1 MTASFLPGGSF
12 PNFVT
17 ATVRK
22 LAPTE
27 VELDIE
33 VSAPDFE
40 AARER
45 AFRKLVKQYRLPGF
59 RPGRVP
65 RPIFER
71 HIGSSAIDN
80 QAVEDVV
87 PDAYSKALKEHN
99 LDPVDRPHIDLERL
113 QDGKALRIKATVSIK
128 PDIALAD
135 YRGIP
140 VDKPPVAVSDEE
152 VEHSLQALRK
162 RASVLEPVVNRGI
175 AAFDV
180 VTMDYV
186 GTIDG
191 EPFEGGSATNHTTE
205 VTGDK
210 FVPGFAEQ
218 LFGARPGERRT
229 LRVTFPANY
238 HAASLAGQQATFEV
252 TVHDV
257 RQPVMPELNE
267 EFAKQVSD
275 RESVDA
281 LRADIRKRLEA
292 VGEAR
297 VREGMQKQLIAAL
310 LQKHEFPLPEVL
322 VDREVEGLLADAK
335 GYMQSLERPWSE
347 YLAAKGVD
355 EDGLKAEYRTEA
367 ARRVKTALL
376 LEEIARAEGVDVT
389 TADLESELDHLAR
402 SYGRSRDAMIE
413 VVRKNTGFGPLI
425 DSVRKQKTIEF
436 LLQQAETRDAPAS
449 VAGQH

>member
-1 MTASFLPGGSF
+1 
-12 PNFVT
+12 VT

-71 HIGSSAIDN
+71 HIGSEAIDH

-99 LDPVDRPHIDLERL
+99 LDPVDRPHFDLERL
-113 QDGKALRIKATVSIK
+113 DDGKSLRIKATVSVR
-128 PDIALAD
+128 PDITLAD

-140 VDKPPVAVSDEE
+140 LDKQPITVTDEE
-152 VEHSLQALRK
+152 VERSLQALRR
-162 RASVLEPVVNRGI
+162 RAAALEPVENRGI
-175 AAFDV
+175 QAGDV

-191 EPFEGGSATNHTTE
+191 EPFEGGTATNHTTE
-205 VTGDK
+205 VTSEK

-218 LFGARPGERRT
+218 LFGARPGDLKT
-229 LRVTFPANY
+229 VNVTFPPAY
-238 HAASLAGQQATFEV
+238 HAEALAGRDARFEV
-252 TVHDV
+252 TIHDV
-257 RQPVMPELNE
+257 RSPILPELDE
-267 EFAKQVSD
+267 AFVKQVSD
-275 RESVDA
+275 HETVDA
-281 LRADIRKRLEA
+281 LRADIHKRLVA
-292 VGEAR
+292 VGEAQA
-297 VREGMQKQLIAAL
+297 REGMQKHLIAAL
-310 LQKHEFPLPEVL
+310 LSKHEFPLPLVL
-322 VDREVEGLLADAK
+322 VDREVESLLSDAK
-335 GYMQSLERPWSE
+335 SYMQSIGRQWSE

-355 EDGLKAEYRTEA
+355 EKGLSLEYRAEA
-367 ARRVKTALL
+367 ERRVKTALI
-376 LEEIARAEGVDVT
+376 LEEIARAEGIDVT
-389 TADLESELDHLAR
+389 TADLENELDHLAR
-402 SYGRSRDAMIE
+402 SYGRSREAMIE
-413 VVRKNTGFGPLI
+413 VVRRNTGFGPLI

-436 LLQQAETRDAPAS
+436 LLQQASIQVSQGTP
-449 VAGQH
+449 AGQS

>member
-1 MTASFLPGGSF
+1 M
-12 PNFVT
+12 T

-71 HIGSSAIDN
+71 HIGTEAIDH

-87 PDAYSKALKEHN
+87 PDAYSRALKEHN

-113 QDGKALRIKATVSIK
+113 DDGKALRIKATVSVR
-128 PDIALAD
+128 PDITLAD

-140 VDKPPVAVSDEE
+140 VEKQPAHVTEEE
-152 VEHSLQALRK
+152 VERSLQALRK
-162 RASVLEPVVNRGI
+162 RAAALEPVTDRGI
-175 AAFDV
+175 EAGDV
-180 VTMDYV
+180 VKMDYI

-191 EPFEGGSATNHTTE
+191 EPFEGGTATGHTTE
-205 VTGDK
+205 VNSEK

-218 LFGARPGERRT
+218 LYGARPGEERT
-229 LRVTFPANY
+229 VDVTFPPTY
-238 HAASLAGQQATFEV
+238 HAAALAGKRANFAVTIHEV
-252 TVHDV
+252 
-257 RQPVMPELNE
+257 RRPVLPEIDE
-267 EFAKQVSD
+267 AFVKQVSD
-275 RESVDA
+275 HESVDA

-292 VGEAR
+292 VGDAQAREA
-297 VREGMQKQLIAAL
+297 MQKQLIGTL
-310 LQKHEFPLPEVL
+310 LERHTFPLPVVL
-322 VDREVEGLLADAK
+322 VDREVESLLADAK
-335 GYMQSLERPWSE
+335 SYMQSIGRPWSE
-347 YLAAKGVD
+347 YLEAKGVD
-355 EDGLKAEYRTEA
+355 EKALSTEYRAEA
-367 ARRVKTALL
+367 ERRVKTALI
-376 LEEIARAEGVDVT
+376 LEEIARAEGIDVT
-389 TADLESELDHLAR
+389 TQDLESELDHLAR
-402 SYGRSRDAMIE
+402 SYGRSREAMID
-413 VVRKNTGFGPLI
+413 VVRRNTGFGPLI

-436 LLQQAETRDAPAS
+436 LVAQADVRTAQGS
-449 VAGQH
+449 LAGQS

>member
-1 MTASFLPGGSF
+1 
-12 PNFVT
+12 VT

-71 HIGSSAIDN
+71 HIGAETIDH

-87 PDAYSKALKEHN
+87 PDVYSKALKEHN
-99 LDPVDRPHIDLERL
+99 LDPVDRPHIDLERVD
-113 QDGKALRIKATVSIK
+113 DGKVLRIKATVSVR
-128 PDIALAD
+128 PDISLTD

-140 VDKPPVAVSDEE
+140 LERQPVEVTEEE
-152 VEHSLQALRK
+152 VERSLQALRK
-162 RASVLEPVVNRGI
+162 RAAELQPVTDRGVQ
-175 AAFDV
+175 AGDV
-180 VTMDYV
+180 VTLDYE

-191 EPFEGGSATNHTTE
+191 QPFDGGSASDHTTE
-205 VTGDK
+205 VVPEK

-218 LFGARPGERRT
+218 LYGARAGERRT
-229 LRVTFPANY
+229 VNVTFPPTY
-238 HAASLAGQQATFEV
+238 HAASLAGRAATFAV
-252 TVHDV
+252 NVRDV
-257 RQPVMPELNE
+257 KQPVLPGVDAA
-267 EFAKQVSD
+267 FVKQVSD
-275 RESVDA
+275 HESVDA
-281 LRADIRKRLEA
+281 LRADIRKRLYAVAEA
-292 VGEAR
+292 QA
-297 VREGMQKQLIAAL
+297 REGLQKQLIAEL
-310 LQKHEFPLPEVL
+310 LRRHDFPLPAVL
-322 VDREVEGLLADAK
+322 VDREAASLLADAK
-335 GYMQSLERPWSE
+335 SYMQSIGREWSE

-355 EDGLKAEYRTEA
+355 EEALKREYATEA
-367 ARRVKTALL
+367 QRRVKTSLL
-376 LEEIARAEGVDVT
+376 LEEIARAEGIDVT

-413 VVRKNTGFGPLI
+413 VVRRNTGFGPLI

-436 LLQQAETRDAPAS
+436 LIQQAQVSDAKPQAS
-449 VAGQH
+449 AAGQ

>member
-1 MTASFLPGGSF
+1 
-12 PNFVT
+12 VT

-71 HIGSSAIDN
+71 HIGSEAIDH

-99 LDPVDRPHIDLERL
+99 LDPVDRPHFDLERL
-113 QDGKALRIKATVSIK
+113 DDGKSLRIKATVSVR
-128 PDIALAD
+128 PDITLAD
-135 YRGIP
+135 YRGIALEKQP
-140 VDKPPVAVSDEE
+140 VTVTDEE
-152 VEHSLQALRK
+152 VERSLQALRK
-162 RASVLEPVVNRGI
+162 RAAALEPVEGRGI
-175 AAFDV
+175 QAGDV

-191 EPFEGGSATNHTTE
+191 EPFEGGTATNHTTE
-205 VTGDK
+205 VTSEK

-218 LFGARPGERRT
+218 LFGAKPGDEKT
-229 LRVTFPANY
+229 VNVTFPPAY
-238 HAASLAGQQATFEV
+238 HAEALAGKDARFAV
-252 TVHDV
+252 TIHDV
-257 RQPVMPELNE
+257 RSPVLPDLDEA
-267 EFAKQVSD
+267 FVKQVSD
-275 RESVDA
+275 HETVEA
-281 LRADIRKRLEA
+281 LRTDIHKRLVA
-292 VGEAR
+292 VGEAQA
-297 VREGMQKQLIAAL
+297 REGMQKQLIATL
-310 LQKHEFPLPEVL
+310 LSKHEFPLPLVL
-322 VDREVEGLLADAK
+322 VDREVESLLSDAK
-335 GYMQSLERPWSE
+335 SYMQSIGRQWSE

-355 EDGLKAEYRTEA
+355 EKGLSLEYRAEA
-367 ARRVKTALL
+367 ERRVKTALI
-376 LEEIARAEGVDVT
+376 LEEIARAEGIDVT
-389 TADLESELDHLAR
+389 TADLENELDHLAR
-402 SYGRSRDAMIE
+402 SYGRSREAMIE
-413 VVRKNTGFGPLI
+413 VVRRNTGFGPLI

-436 LLQQAETRDAPAS
+436 LLQQASIQVSQGTP
-449 VAGQH
+449 AGQS

>member
-1 MTASFLPGGSF
+1 MS
-12 PNFVT
+12 

-59 RPGRVP
+59 RPGRIP
-65 RPIFER
+65 RTIFER
-71 HIGSSAIDN
+71 HVGMETIDH

-87 PDAYSKALKEHN
+87 PDAYTKALKEHN
-99 LDPVDRPHIDLERL
+99 LDPVARPHIDLERL
-113 QDGKALRIKATVSIK
+113 DDGKSLRIKATVSVR
-128 PDIALAD
+128 PDISLAD
-135 YRGIP
+135 YHAIP
-140 VDKPPVAVSDEE
+140 LVKQAVTVTDEE
-152 VEHSLQALRK
+152 VERSLQALRK
-162 RASVLEPVVNRGI
+162 RAATLQPVEDRGI
-175 AAFDV
+175 QAGDV
-180 VTMDYV
+180 VTMDYA

-191 EPFEGGSATNHTTE
+191 EPFEGGSASDHTTE
-205 VTGDK
+205 VNSEK

-218 LFGARPGERRT
+218 LYGAKRGEQRT
-229 LRVTFPANY
+229 LNVTFPPTY
-238 HAASLAGQQATFEV
+238 HAAAIAGRAATFAV

-257 RQPVMPELNE
+257 RQPVLPDLDEA
-267 EFAKQVSD
+267 FVKQVSEH
-275 RESVDA
+275 ESLDA
-281 LRADIRKRLEA
+281 LRADIRRRLVAVAEA
-292 VGEAR
+292 QAREA
-297 VREGMQKQLIAAL
+297 MQKELIASL
-310 LQKHEFPLPEVL
+310 LGKHEFPLPTVL

-335 GYMQSLERPWSE
+335 SYMQSIERPWSE

-355 EDGLKAEYRTEA
+355 EKGLSAEYRSEA
-367 ARRVKTALL
+367 ERRVKTALL
-376 LEEIARAEGVDVT
+376 LEEIARAEGIDVT

-402 SYGRSRDAMIE
+402 SYGRSREAMVD

-436 LLQQAETRDAPAS
+436 LLQHAAITEPQAAS
-449 VAGQH
+449 AGQ

>member
-1 MTASFLPGGSF
+1 M
-12 PNFVT
+12 T

-71 HIGSSAIDN
+71 HIGVDAIDH

-113 QDGKALRIKATVSIK
+113 DDGKSLRIKATVSVR
-128 PDIALAD
+128 PDITLSD

-140 VDKPPVAVSDEE
+140 LDRQAVTVTDEE

-162 RASVLEPVVNRGI
+162 RAAALEPVVERGI
-175 AAFDV
+175 QAGDV

-191 EPFEGGSATNHTTE
+191 EPFEGGTATGHSTE
-205 VTGDK
+205 VNSEK
-210 FVPGFAEQ
+210 FVPGFADQ
-218 LFGARPGERRT
+218 LYGAKPGDKRT
-229 LRVTFPANY
+229 VNVTFPPTY
-238 HAASLAGQQATFEV
+238 HAEQLATKNATFEV
-252 TVHDV
+252 TIHEV
-257 RQPVMPELNE
+257 RKPVIPDLDEA
-267 EFAKQVSD
+267 FVKQVSD
-275 RESVDA
+275 HETVDA
-281 LRADIRKRLEA
+281 LRADIRKRLVA
-292 VGEAR
+292 VGDARAREA
-297 VREGMQKQLIAAL
+297 MQKQLIAAL
-310 LQKHEFPLPEVL
+310 LQSHDFPLPTVL
-322 VDREVEGLLADAK
+322 VDREVESLLADAK
-335 GYMQSLERPWSE
+335 SYMQSIGRPWSE

-355 EDGLKAEYRTEA
+355 EKGLIAEYRPEA
-367 ARRVKTALL
+367 ERRVKTALL
-376 LEEIARAEGVDVT
+376 LEEIARAEGIDVT
-389 TADLESELDHLAR
+389 TTDLESELDHLAR
-402 SYGRSRDAMIE
+402 SYGRSREAMID
-413 VVRKNTGFGPLI
+413 VVRRNTGFGPLI
-425 DSVRKQKTIEF
+425 DSVRKQKSIEF
-436 LLQQAETRDAPAS
+436 LLQQAQVNGAQATE
-449 VAGQH
+449 VGQ

>member
-1 MTASFLPGGSF
+1 M
-12 PNFVT
+12 T

-71 HIGSSAIDN
+71 HIGLEAIDH

-99 LDPVDRPHIDLERL
+99 LDPVDRPHFDLERL
-113 QDGKALRIKATVSIK
+113 DNGNSLRIKATVSVR
-128 PDIALAD
+128 PDITLSD
-135 YRGIP
+135 YRGLSL
-140 VDKPPVAVSDEE
+140 DKQAVVVTDEE
-152 VEHSLQALRK
+152 VERSLQALRK
-162 RASVLEPVVNRGI
+162 RAAVLEAVDDRGI
-175 AAFDV
+175 QAGDV

-191 EPFEGGSATNHTTE
+191 EPFEGGTSTGHSTE
-205 VTGDK
+205 VNSEK

-218 LFGARPGERRT
+218 LYGAKPGDERT
-229 LRVTFPANY
+229 VNVTFPPTY
-238 HAASLAGQQATFEV
+238 HSETLAGRAASFAVTIHEIRHPVLA
-252 TVHDV
+252 
-257 RQPVMPELNE
+257 ELDE
-267 EFAKQVSD
+267 AFVKQVSD
-275 RESVDA
+275 HESVDA

-292 VGEAR
+292 VGEAQA
-297 VREGMQKQLIAAL
+297 REGMQKQLISAL
-310 LQKHEFPLPEVL
+310 VEKHDFPLPVVL
-322 VDREVEGLLADAK
+322 VDREVESLLSDAK
-335 GYMQSLERPWSE
+335 SYMQSIGRTWGE
-347 YLAAKGVD
+347 YLSAKGVD
-355 EDGLKAEYRTEA
+355 EKGLTAEYRTEA
-367 ARRVKTALL
+367 ERRVKTALI
-376 LEEIARAEGVDVT
+376 LEEIARSEGIDVT
-389 TADLESELDHLAR
+389 TQDLESELDHLAR
-402 SYGRSRDAMIE
+402 SYGRSREAMID
-413 VVRKNTGFGPLI
+413 VVRRNTGFGPLI

-436 LLQQAETRDAPAS
+436 LLQQADIHITQGS
-449 VAGQH
+449 VAGQS

>member
-1 MTASFLPGGSF
+1 M
-12 PNFVT
+12 T

-71 HIGSSAIDN
+71 HIGSEAIDH

-87 PDAYSKALKEHN
+87 PDAYSRALKEHN

-113 QDGKALRIKATVSIK
+113 DDGKVLRIKATVSIR
-128 PDIALAD
+128 PDITLAD
-135 YRGIP
+135 YRGIALEE
-140 VDKPPVAVSDEE
+140 PPVAVTDEE
-152 VEHSLQALRK
+152 VERSLQALRK
-162 RASVLEPVVNRGI
+162 RAAALEPVLERGI
-175 AAFDV
+175 QAGDV

-191 EPFEGGSATNHTTE
+191 EPFEGGTATGHTTE
-205 VTGDK
+205 VTGEK

-218 LFGARPGERRT
+218 LYGARPGDDRT
-229 LRVTFPANY
+229 VKVTFPPTY
-238 HAASLAGQQATFEV
+238 HAEQLAAKDAIFEV
-252 TVHDV
+252 KIHDV
-257 RQPVMPELNE
+257 RQPVLPDLDES
-267 EFAKQVSD
+267 FVKQVSD
-275 RESVDA
+275 HESVDA
-281 LRADIRKRLEA
+281 LRADIRKRLIA
-292 VGEAR
+292 VGEAQG
-297 VREGMQKQLIAAL
+297 REAMQKQLIGAL
-310 LQKHEFPLPEVL
+310 LAKHEFPLPVVL
-322 VDREVEGLLADAK
+322 VDREVESLLADAK
-335 GYMQSLERPWSE
+335 SYMQSIGRPWSE

-355 EDGLKAEYRTEA
+355 EQGLSAEYRTEA
-367 ARRVKTALL
+367 ERRVKTALV
-376 LEEIARAEGVDVT
+376 LEEIARAEGIDVT

-402 SYGRSRDAMIE
+402 SYGRSREAMID
-413 VVRKNTGFGPLI
+413 VVRRNTGFGPLI

-436 LLQQAETRDAPAS
+436 LLQQADIHTAQGTA
-449 VAGQH
+449 AGQS

>member
-1 MTASFLPGGSF
+1 
-12 PNFVT
+12 VT

-71 HIGSSAIDN
+71 HIGVEAIDH

-87 PDAYSKALKEHN
+87 PDAYSRALKEHN

-113 QDGKALRIKATVSIK
+113 DDGKSLRIKATVSVR
-128 PDIALAD
+128 PDITLAD

-140 VDKPPVAVSDEE
+140 LDKQPVSVTDEE

-162 RASVLEPVVNRGI
+162 RAAALEPVADRGI
-175 AAFDV
+175 EAGDV

-191 EPFEGGSATNHTTE
+191 EPFEGGTATGHSTE
-205 VTGDK
+205 VNSER

-218 LFGARPGERRT
+218 LYGARPGDKRT
-229 LRVTFPANY
+229 VNVTFPPTY
-238 HAASLAGQQATFEV
+238 HAEQLATKKAIFEV
-252 TVHDV
+252 LIHEI
-257 RQPVMPELNE
+257 RKPVVPNLDEA
-267 EFAKQVSD
+267 FVKQVSD
-275 RESVDA
+275 HETVDA
-281 LRADIRKRLEA
+281 LRADIRKRLIA
-292 VGEAR
+292 VGEAKA
-297 VREGMQKQLIAAL
+297 REGMQKQLIMAL
-310 LQKHEFPLPEVL
+310 LETHDFPLPAVL

-335 GYMQSLERPWSE
+335 SYMQSIGRPWSE
-347 YLAAKGVD
+347 YLSAKGVD
-355 EDGLKAEYRTEA
+355 ETGLTTEYRPEA
-367 ARRVKTALL
+367 ERRVKTALL
-376 LEEIARAEGVDVT
+376 LEEIARAEGIDVT
-389 TADLESELDHLAR
+389 TSDLESELDHLAR
-402 SYGRSRDAMIE
+402 SYGRSREAMID
-413 VVRKNTGFGPLI
+413 VVRRNTGFGPLI
-425 DSVRKQKTIEF
+425 DSVRKQKSIEF
-436 LLQQAETRDAPAS
+436 LLQQAHVNGAQATE
-449 VAGQH
+449 VGQ

>member
-1 MTASFLPGGSF
+1 
-12 PNFVT
+12 VT
-17 ATVRK
+17 AVVRK

-27 VELDIE
+27 VEIDIE

-71 HIGSSAIDN
+71 HIGSETIDH

-87 PDAYSKALKEHN
+87 PDVYSKALKEHN

-113 QDGKALRIKATVSIK
+113 DNGKALRIKATVSVR
-128 PDIALAD
+128 PDISLAD
-135 YRGIP
+135 YRGIGLEKSP
-140 VDKPPVAVSDEE
+140 VHVTDDEVSRSIE
-152 VEHSLQALRK
+152 ALRK
-162 RASVLEPVVNRGI
+162 RAAVVEPIADRGI
-175 AAFDV
+175 AAGDV

-191 EPFEGGSATNHTTE
+191 EPFEGGTATNHTTE
-205 VTGDK
+205 VTSEK

-229 LRVTFPANY
+229 VTVEFPSGY
-238 HAASLAGQQATFEV
+238 HAQALAGKRATFDV
-252 TVHDV
+252 TIHAVG
-257 RQPVMPELNE
+257 RPVVPELDE
-267 EFAKQVSD
+267 AFVKQVSD
-275 RESVDA
+275 YETVDA
-281 LRADIRKRLEA
+281 LRDDVRKRLLA
-292 VGEAR
+292 VGEAQA
-297 VREGMQKQLIAAL
+297 REAMQKQLIAAL
-310 LQKHEFPLPEVL
+310 IAQHDFPLPSVM

-335 GYMQSLERPWSE
+335 SYMQRIGRSWDE
-347 YLAAKGVD
+347 YLTAKGVD
-355 EDGLKAEYRTEA
+355 EAGLVAEYRVEA
-367 ARRVKTALL
+367 ERRVKTALL
-376 LEEIARAEGVDVT
+376 LEEIARAEGIDVT
-389 TADLESELDHLAR
+389 TADLESELDHLAA
-402 SYGRSRDAMIE
+402 SYGRSRDAMID

-436 LLQQAETRDAPAS
+436 LLQHADVRETESAL
-449 VAGQH
+449 AGQR

>member
-1 MTASFLPGGSF
+1 M
-12 PNFVT
+12 T

-71 HIGSSAIDN
+71 HIGSEAIDH
-80 QAVEDVV
+80 QAMEDVV

-113 QDGKALRIKATVSIK
+113 DNGNALRIKATVSVR
-128 PDIALAD
+128 PDITLAD
-135 YRGIP
+135 YRGIALEKQP
-140 VDKPPVAVSDEE
+140 VTVTDEE
-152 VEHSLQALRK
+152 VERSLQALRK
-162 RASVLEPVVNRGI
+162 RAAALEAVEGRGI
-175 AAFDV
+175 QAGDV

-191 EPFEGGSATNHTTE
+191 EPFDGGTATNHTTE
-205 VTGDK
+205 VTGEK

-218 LFGARPGERRT
+218 LYGARPGDKKVVS
-229 LRVTFPANY
+229 VTFPSAY
-238 HAASLAGQQATFEV
+238 HAEPLAGKDASFDV
-252 TVHDV
+252 TIHDV
-257 RQPVMPELNE
+257 REPVLPDLDEA
-267 EFAKQVSD
+267 FVKQVSD
-275 RESVDA
+275 HETVDA
-281 LRADIRKRLEA
+281 LRADIQKRLIA
-292 VGEAR
+292 VGEAQA
-297 VREGMQKQLIAAL
+297 REGMQKQLIAAL
-310 LQKHEFPLPEVL
+310 ISKHDFPLPLVL
-322 VDREVEGLLADAK
+322 VDREVESLLSDAK
-335 GYMQSLERPWSE
+335 SYMQSIGRPWSE

-355 EDGLKAEYRTEA
+355 EKGLSLEYRTEA
-367 ARRVKTALL
+367 ERRVKTALI
-376 LEEIARAEGVDVT
+376 LEEIARAEGIDVT

-402 SYGRSRDAMIE
+402 SYGRSREAMID
-413 VVRKNTGFGPLI
+413 VVRRNTGFGPLI

-436 LLQQAETRDAPAS
+436 LLQQASIQVSQVSA
-449 VAGQH
+449 AGQS

>member
-1 MTASFLPGGSF
+1 
-12 PNFVT
+12 VT

-71 HIGSSAIDN
+71 HIGIDAIDH

-113 QDGKALRIKATVSIK
+113 DDGKSLRIKATVSVR
-128 PDIALAD
+128 PDITLAD

-140 VDKPPVAVSDEE
+140 LDKQPVSVTDDE

-162 RASVLEPVVNRGI
+162 RAAALEPVTDRGI
-175 AAFDV
+175 EAGDV

-191 EPFEGGSATNHTTE
+191 EPFEGGTATGHSTE
-205 VTGDK
+205 VNSER

-218 LFGARPGERRT
+218 LYGARPGDKRT
-229 LRVTFPANY
+229 VNVTFPPTY
-238 HAASLAGQQATFEV
+238 HAEQLATKNATFEV
-252 TVHDV
+252 LIHEI
-257 RQPVMPELNE
+257 RKPVVPNLDEA
-267 EFAKQVSD
+267 FVKQVSD
-275 RESVDA
+275 HETVDA
-281 LRADIRKRLEA
+281 LRADIRKRMIA
-292 VGEAR
+292 VGEAKA
-297 VREGMQKQLIAAL
+297 REGMQKQLIAAL
-310 LQKHEFPLPEVL
+310 LETHDFPLPAVL
-322 VDREVEGLLADAK
+322 VDREVESLLADAK
-335 GYMQSLERPWSE
+335 SYMQSIGRPWSE
-347 YLAAKGVD
+347 YLSAKGLD
-355 EDGLKAEYRTEA
+355 ESGLTAEYRPEA
-367 ARRVKTALL
+367 ERRVKTALL
-376 LEEIARAEGVDVT
+376 LEEIARAEGIDVT
-389 TADLESELDHLAR
+389 TSDLESELDHLAR
-402 SYGRSRDAMIE
+402 SYGRSREAMID
-413 VVRKNTGFGPLI
+413 VVRRNTGFGPLI
-425 DSVRKQKTIEF
+425 DSVRKQKSIEF
-436 LLQQAETRDAPAS
+436 LLQQAYVNGAQATE
-449 VAGQH
+449 VGQ

>member
-1 MTASFLPGGSF
+1 M
-12 PNFVT
+12 T

-59 RPGRVP
+59 RQGHVP

-71 HIGSSAIDN
+71 HVGTEAIDH

-87 PDAYSKALKEHN
+87 PDAYSRALKEHN

-113 QDGKALRIKATVSIK
+113 DDGKSLRIKAKVSVR
-128 PDIALAD
+128 PDITLAD
-135 YRGIP
+135 YRGLALESHP
-140 VDKPPVAVSDEE
+140 VSVTEEE
-152 VEHSLQALRK
+152 VERSLQALRK
-162 RASVLEPVVNRGI
+162 RAAELEPVGERGI
-175 AAFDV
+175 EAGDV

-191 EPFEGGSATNHTTE
+191 EPFEGGSATDHTTE
-205 VTGDK
+205 VNSEK

-218 LFGARPGERRT
+218 LYGAKPGDKRT
-229 LRVTFPANY
+229 LKVTFPPHY
-238 HAASLAGQQATFEV
+238 HVETLAGKEATFDV
-252 TVHDV
+252 TIHDV
-257 RQPVMPELNE
+257 RQPVLPNLDEA
-267 EFAKQVSD
+267 FVKKVSEH
-275 RESVDA
+275 ESVDA

-292 VGEAR
+292 VGDAQAREA
-297 VREGMQKQLIAAL
+297 VQKQLITEL
-310 LQKHEFPLPEVL
+310 LARHDFPLPAVL
-322 VDREVEGLLADAK
+322 VDREVESLLADAK
-335 GYMQSLERPWSE
+335 NYMQSIGRSWGE

-355 EDGLKAEYRTEA
+355 EQGLTAEYRTEA
-367 ARRVKTALL
+367 ERRVKTALV
-376 LEEIARAEGVDVT
+376 LEEIARAEGIDVT
-389 TADLESELDHLAR
+389 TKDLESELDHLAR
-402 SYGRSRDAMIE
+402 SYGRSRDAMID
-413 VVRKNTGFGPLI
+413 VVRRNTGFGPLI

-436 LLQQAETRDAPAS
+436 LLTQADIRTAQGS
-449 VAGQH
+449 LAGQS

>member
-1 MTASFLPGGSF
+1 M
-12 PNFVT
+12 T

-33 VSAPDFE
+33 ISAPDFE

-71 HIGSSAIDN
+71 HIGTEAIDH

-113 QDGKALRIKATVSIK
+113 DDGKALRIKATVSIR
-128 PDIALAD
+128 PDITLAD
-135 YRGIP
+135 YRGIAVEKQP
-140 VDKPPVAVSDEE
+140 VVVTDDE
-152 VEHSLQALRK
+152 VERSLQALRK
-162 RASVLEPVVNRGI
+162 RAAVLEPVTDRGI
-175 AAFDV
+175 QAGDV

-191 EPFEGGSATNHTTE
+191 EPFEGGTATGHSTE
-205 VTGDK
+205 VTSEK

-218 LFGARPGERRT
+218 LYGAKPGDKRT
-229 LRVTFPANY
+229 VKVTFPDGY
-238 HAASLAGQQATFEV
+238 HAESLAGKEAIFDV
-252 TVHDV
+252 TIHDV
-257 RQPVMPELNE
+257 RHPQLPDVDEALV
-267 EFAKQVSD
+267 KQVSD
-275 RESVDA
+275 HETVDA
-281 LRADIRKRLEA
+281 LRADIRKRLVA
-292 VGEAR
+292 VGEAQA
-297 VREGMQKQLIAAL
+297 REAMQKQMIAAL
-310 LQKHEFPLPEVL
+310 LARHDFPLPVVL
-322 VDREVEGLLADAK
+322 VDREVDSLLADAK
-335 GYMQSLERPWSE
+335 SYMQSIGRAWSE

-355 EDGLKAEYRTEA
+355 ERGLSAEYRTEA
-367 ARRVKTALL
+367 ERRVKTALI
-376 LEEIARAEGVDVT
+376 LEEIARAEGINVT
-389 TADLESELDHLAR
+389 TQDLESELEHLAR
-402 SYGRSRDAMIE
+402 SYGRSREAMID
-413 VVRKNTGFGPLI
+413 VVRRNTGFEPLI

-436 LLQQAETRDAPAS
+436 LLQQASIQSGAPSAA
-449 VAGQH
+449 AGQA